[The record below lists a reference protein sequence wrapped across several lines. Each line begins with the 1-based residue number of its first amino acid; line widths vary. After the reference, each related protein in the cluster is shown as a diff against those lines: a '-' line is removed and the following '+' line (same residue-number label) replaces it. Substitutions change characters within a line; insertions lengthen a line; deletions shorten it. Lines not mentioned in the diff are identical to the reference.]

1 MRLSVIS
8 FTKQGMA
15 LSERIAA
22 CAEEK
27 MQVRLFTKCSAFL
40 AENEAGNPSVLF
52 VEDALE
58 VWAGRQ
64 MDAGHALL
72 FVGACGIAV
81 RAVAPHLK
89 DKLHDSPV
97 LVMDEKGRYVIPLLA
112 GHVGGANE
120 IASFLAKRM
129 GASPVITTATDINGK
144 FAVDVF
150 AGKNGLFIADKEGI
164 AKVSAKALLGETIT
178 ISIETGHGPDTEP
191 PAGVAVV
198 DYPPAGR
205 VDVVVTSEKRH
216 FDATLVLRARDYV
229 IGLGCKKG
237 KPEAAIADFIAD
249 KLGELCV
256 DATQIYALVSVGLKR
271 EEEGILAWCR
281 KEGVPFFTYSAQE
294 LRKVQG
300 NFCRSAFVE
309 EKTGVDNVCER
320 AAVRACGDGGRLIAG
335 KQAKD
340 GMTLAV
346 AKRKWSVC
354 FEKA

>member
-1 MRLSVIS
+1 MRVAVIS
-8 FTKQGMA
+8 FTRRGIE
-15 LSERIAA
+15 LSKRLAS
-22 CAEEK
+22 CMEEK
-27 MQVRLFTKCSAFL
+27 MEIRLFTKCGEYGRERGGQNASVSFVRESVSQWAGTQM
-40 AENEAGNPSVLF
+40 EAGY
-52 VEDALE
+52 
-58 VWAGRQ
+58 
-64 MDAGHALL
+64 ALL
-72 FVGACGIAV
+72 FIGACGIAV

-120 IASFLAKRM
+120 IAVFLAKRM

-164 AKVSAKALLGETIT
+164 AKVSAKALSGETIT

-191 PAGVAVV
+191 PEGVAVV

-205 VDVVVTSEKRH
+205 VDVAVTSEKRR
-216 FDATLVLRARDYV
+216 FDATLVLRAREYV

-249 KLGELCV
+249 KLGEL
-256 DATQIYALVSVGLKR
+256 DIEATQIYSLASVGLKR
-271 EEEGILAWCR
+271 KEAGILAWCG
-281 KEGVPFFTYSAQE
+281 KAGVPFFTYSARE
-294 LRKVQG
+294 LREVEG

-320 AAVRACGDGGRLIAG
+320 AAVRACGEGGRLIAG
-335 KQAKD
+335 KDARD
-340 GMTLAV
+340 GMTIAV
-346 AKRKWSVC
+346 AKREWSVR